1 MPESNFNSLI
11 RACKYSLIPN
21 ELGYCGP
28 EGSFEE
34 FLKFIK
40 APSTEGAE
48 IVKPLLQQ
56 FNALFPYLEL
66 IARCNDLE
74 PFNEQVIEA
83 YWVGNSLLE
92 SVSKRELQKTVL
104 LFQTLGL
111 PRSIAERKAAELPT
125 DLLPHHSF
133 HVLYVNFIS
142 QKVKP
147 IVKNLGECI
156 VQRAKVVEETDKGI
170 VANGITLFSE
180 SGELKLR
187 EKERTLKNPFELE
200 LTKGDLISVHWG
212 NAVEKISEE
221 QTKQLKKY
229 TELTLSTLSQ

>member
-1 MPESNFNSLI
+1 MSESNLSSLS

-28 EGSFEE
+28 EGSFKE
-34 FLKFIK
+34 FLKFIEN
-40 APSTEGAE
+40 PSVEGAK
-48 IVKPLLQQ
+48 IVKPLLKE

-66 IARCNDLE
+66 ISRCNNLD
-74 PFNEQVIEA
+74 PFSEQVIEA

-104 LFQTLGL
+104 SFQSFGL
-111 PRSIAERKAAELPT
+111 PRRIAEKKAAELPNN
-125 DLLPHHSF
+125 LLPHHSF

-156 VQRAKVVEETDKGI
+156 VQWAKVVEETDKGI
-170 VANGITLFSE
+170 VAKGSSLFSE

-187 EKERTLKNPFELE
+187 EKEKTLKNPFKLE
-200 LTKGDLISVHWG
+200 LNKGDLISGHWG
-212 NAVEKISEE
+212 NAVEKLSEE
-221 QTKQLKKY
+221 QSKRLKKY
-229 TELTLSTLSQ
+229 TELTLSGIKS

>member
-1 MPESNFNSLI
+1 MPESNFSSLS

-40 APSTEGAE
+40 SPSAEGAE
-48 IVKPLLQQ
+48 KVKPLLKE

-66 IARCNDLE
+66 IARCNNLE

-83 YWVGNSLLE
+83 YWVGNSLLK

-104 LFQTLGL
+104 SFQSFGL
-111 PRSIAERKAAELPT
+111 PRSIAEKKAAELPNSM
-125 DLLPHHSF
+125 LPHHSF

-147 IVKNLGECI
+147 IVQNLGECI
-156 VQRAKVVEETDKGI
+156 VQWGSVLEESEKGI
-170 VANGITLFSE
+170 AVKGLSLFSE

-187 EKERTLKNPFELE
+187 EKERILKNPFKLE
-200 LTKGDLISVHWG
+200 LNKADLVSVHWG
-212 NAVEKISEE
+212 NVVEKLSEE
-221 QTKQLKKY
+221 QENQLKKY
-229 TELTLSTLSQ
+229 TELTLSGVRY